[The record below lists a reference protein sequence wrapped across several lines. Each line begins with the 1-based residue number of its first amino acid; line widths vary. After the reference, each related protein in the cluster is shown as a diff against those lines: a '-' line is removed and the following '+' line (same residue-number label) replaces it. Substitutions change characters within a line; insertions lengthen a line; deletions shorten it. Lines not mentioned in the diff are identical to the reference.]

1 MIHQEY
7 QLKIAFTKECD
18 EMGELW
24 DGNEYGRYASPRLSK
39 YNSLRSLKYAFG
51 EIRESLKYE
60 VRNMNHHK
68 PFGVIS
74 KDESLRSLGGSR
86 KSQWSVGSRSW

>member
-1 MIHQEY
+1 
-7 QLKIAFTKECD
+7 
-18 EMGELW
+18 
-24 DGNEYGRYASPRLSK
+24 
-39 YNSLRSLKYAFG
+39 
-51 EIRESLKYE
+51 

-86 KSQWSVGSRSW
+86 KSQWSVGSRSWWRNQKPKVKNLKPIDSYW